1 MISLSK
7 YHFDNIMLRRGLNV
21 AQNTSYIFAIPN
33 LGQLIKF
40 REGVRYK
47 SKIKAIV
54 FSLSFKIQRV
64 IVIDLFVL
72 LLLVYIYDMD
82 QDICVV
88 VFKFAPAMA
97 MYE

>member
-1 MISLSK
+1 
-7 YHFDNIMLRRGLNV
+7 MLRRGLNV
-21 AQNTSYIFAIPN
+21 AQNTSYIFAIPS

-47 SKIKAIV
+47 SIIKAIG
-54 FSLSFKIQRV
+54 FSLSFKR
-64 IVIDLFVL
+64 IDLFVL

-82 QDICVV
+82 QDICVT